1 MPLPAADPHAPPPPP
16 LALAVGAG
24 SQGKAG
30 AVTGNKSARKLDE
43 ATGEEG
49 FKHDKVDKSFS
60 KALQQARLAK
70 KMNQKDLATKINEK
84 PQVITQYESGKA
96 IPNPQ
101 VIQKLSRAL
110 GCQLP
115 RAVAKK
121 KK

>member
-1 MPLPAADPHAPPPPP
+1 MRFVGLTCSPLPLLRFTVFTAGGKGAA
-16 LALAVGAG
+16 L
-24 SQGKAG
+24 
-30 AVTGNKSARKLDE
+30 TGNKTAKHLDA
-43 ATGEEG
+43 ATGQAS

-84 PQVITQYESGKA
+84 PAVINQYESGKA

-101 VIQKLSRAL
+101 IIQKLSRAL
-110 GCQLP
+110 GCQFP
-115 RAVAKK
+115 RVKK